1 MTAFTVRIPDETAER
16 LDRLAA
22 KLDRSRAYVAAQAIE
37 DFVARE
43 AWQIAEIEAALA
55 EAAQC
60 DLASPAELAAALSR
74 YVKPPQQS

>member
-55 EAAQC
+55 EAAQG
-60 DLASPAELAAALSR
+60 DFASPAELAATLSR